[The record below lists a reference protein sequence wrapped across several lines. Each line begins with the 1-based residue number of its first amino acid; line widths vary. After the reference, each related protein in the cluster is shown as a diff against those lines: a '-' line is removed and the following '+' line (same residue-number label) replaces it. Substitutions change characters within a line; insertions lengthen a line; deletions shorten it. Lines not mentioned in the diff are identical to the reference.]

1 MVKVC
6 GEFKMETM
14 AEAKISSNYS
24 SVQANFATSAVHVPL
39 SSTTNVPTYN
49 GQDRSAQPRVN
60 TVILQK
66 HCVFHLGATWKH
78 LLCITG
84 NHAEVAI
91 FD

>member
-1 MVKVC
+1 
-6 GEFKMETM
+6 METM

-24 SVQANFATSAVHVPL
+24 SVQVNFATSVVYVPL

-66 HCVFHLGATWKH
+66 HGTTWKY

-84 NHAEVAI
+84 NHDEVAI

>member
-14 AEAKISSNYS
+14 AVAKISSNYS

-60 TVILQK
+60 TVISQN
-66 HCVFHLGATWKH
+66 HRIFSP
-78 LLCITG
+78 G
-84 NHAEVAI
+84 NELETSILYH
-91 FD
+91 